1 MKKLFLSLFLIFGL
15 FIGLSYTHVQAD
27 SQGPINEQFS
37 FNWSIN
43 LPSQAADDAL
53 ETALTV
59 DYGDN
64 VTFDVGTLTPEGYT
78 FVGFQLNGKVE
89 LNASKF
95 TEDGIR
101 VTQDTDVDAFFKAN
115 GETAVIFM
123 DANQDFI
130 ETRYTD
136 VDDLVIYDE
145 STNPIPDHLAN
156 PKPGLVAQG
165 WTANG
170 TDLIDFS
177 VDTFTEDTVV
187 YVKYGVDPS
196 QSTSTLTVIN
206 GDLATGEPVDGVYD
220 YNEVATVEASGSGT
234 FQYWL
239 KDGIIAS
246 LQSTY
251 SFTMIADTTVEAVFD
266 ESANYDPD
274 DAFITISAPY
284 AIRDGYNSLVG
295 QFHVPS
301 GHDLIEYGILAADL
315 EGGITFNTPSVEK
328 IRSNKYYPV
337 TNEFMMSFPDS
348 ETRSYRAY
356 MITTD
361 GTTETI
367 TYSYM
372 HQDGN
377 TSELFI
383 SEYLD
388 WDGGTNK
395 AIELFNG
402 TDAAISLDGVYTLK
416 VNSNDNITWG
426 SDISLTGTIQA
437 GDTFIIANASESA
450 ITSLADQTTGSLS
463 PNGDD
468 AIGLFKDGTLIDIFG
483 VFGEDPGSGWTIEG
497 GNTADATVIRNASV
511 VGPYVDNSDTYPKWN
526 PNEWTSMDDTT
537 TYLGSHTINYPQ
549 IPVQDSELPGSLLIS
564 GGASV
569 NVGET
574 ITLTESYPSGGLEG
588 VIWFS
593 SNDALATVNQSG
605 VVTGVGEGEVTISL
619 YSYYSHNIVDT
630 HTVNVLPIQT
640 YDVTFESNGGSSVTT
655 QTVNGG
661 ESATEPTDPTQ
672 AGFEFAGWFT
682 DDTTFLN
689 EYNFATAVDDN
700 ITLYAKWN
708 EEYDITYVLNDGTNN
723 GSNPSIYT
731 VETPTITLLEPTR
744 DGYVFDGWF
753 EEIDYSGT
761 EVTEITLGSTG
772 DITLY
777 AKWVDEAVAETT
789 YVETFTNLGYTGGS
803 YQASSFVGDNSITWT
818 YTESRGDY
826 SLDGQAILLDKNGD
840 GSSLSATITGGIS
853 SFSIDF
859 YDAFSGP
866 AQVEL
871 WINGV
876 LIATSVS
883 FDDDGDGSV
892 YETFVVDNINISG
905 EFTIEILAA
914 GSQMVL
920 DNLTWETYTNPS

>member
-1 MKKLFLSLFLIFGL
+1 MKKLFLTLFLVFGL

-43 LPSQAADDAL
+43 LPGQAADNAL

-115 GETAVIFM
+115 GETTVIFM
-123 DANQDFI
+123 DANQDYI
-130 ETRYTD
+130 NSYYTNQTTNL
-136 VDDLVIYDE
+136 VDFNGDA
-145 STNPIPDHLAN
+145 TPDHLAN

-170 TDLIDFS
+170 TDLIDFG

-187 YVKYGVDPS
+187 YVKYDVDPS
-196 QSTSTLTVIN
+196 QTTSTLTVIN
-206 GDLATGEPVDGVYD
+206 GAVASGEPVDGVYE
-220 YNEVATVEASGSGT
+220 YNDVATVEASGTGT

-266 ESANYDPD
+266 DVANYNAD

-284 AIRDGYNSLVG
+284 TIRTGYNSLVG

-301 GHDLIEYGILAADL
+301 GHELIEYGILASNL
-315 EGGITFNTPSVEK
+315 EGGITFNTPDVEK
-328 IRSNKYYPV
+328 VRSNKYYPV

-372 HQDGN
+372 HKDGN
-377 TSELFI
+377 TNDLFI

-402 TDAAISLDGVYTLK
+402 TDAAISLDGVYSLR
-416 VNSNDNITWG
+416 VNSNDNTTWG
-426 SDISLTGTIQA
+426 SDISLTGTIQP
-437 GDTFIIANASESA
+437 GETFVIANASESA

-483 VFGEDPGSGWTIEG
+483 VFGEDPGTGWTIEG

-511 VGPYVDNSDTYPKWN
+511 VAPYVDNSDTYPKWN

-537 TYLGSHTINYPQ
+537 THLGSHTINYPQ

-564 GGASV
+564 GGTSV

-605 VVTGVGEGEVTISL
+605 VVTGVGEGQVTISL
-619 YSYYSHNIVDT
+619 YSYYNHNIVDT

-640 YDVTFESNGGSSVTT
+640 YDVTFDSNEGSAVTT

-661 ESATEPTDPTQ
+661 DSATEPTDPTRT
-672 AGFEFAGWFT
+672 GFEFAGWFT

-689 EYNFATAVDDN
+689 EYNFASAVEDN

-744 DGYVFDGWF
+744 DGFVFDGWF
-753 EEIDYSGT
+753 EEIDFSGT

-777 AKWVDEAVAETT
+777 AKWVDEAAAETT
-789 YVETFTNLGYTGGS
+789 YTENFSFITSTSISYSSTFTHTDANGFNWDLKGRAGGAVGFGLGNLADGS
-803 YQASSFVGDNSITWT
+803 YIQVTA
-818 YTESRGDY
+818 
-826 SLDGQAILLDKNGD
+826 Q
-840 GSSLSATITGGIS
+840 GGIS
-853 SFSIDF
+853 SFSIDIVRLF
-859 YDAFSGP
+859 TNTNTRS
-866 AQVEL
+866 VEL
-871 WINGV
+871 FVNGTSYGSFTVDPNSNTPQTWTVEDINVTGEV
-876 LIATSVS
+876 IIKLISTSPGTRGAMDVQS
-883 FDDDGDGSV
+883 F
-892 YETFVVDNINISG
+892 EWT
-905 EFTIEILAA
+905 
-914 GSQMVL
+914 
-920 DNLTWETYTNPS
+920 TYSNPS